1 MTMTIFG
8 IPYIA
13 LGFYYWTMSVTPG
26 PNNVMLTLSGVN
38 FGFGRTMPHI
48 LGIAIGCAIQTFLL
62 CLGLGFIFH
71 EFPTAQHLLKWAG
84 AAYLIYAQAHWRQTC
99 ERPFRSPAATKL
111 VRRRDVSIHQS
122 QGMGEGY
129 DDSHDLHAGGHA
141 HIGIRRG
148 NLFRLFGREYRIV
161 IAVGGLRRRNP

>member
-48 LGIAIGCAIQTFLL
+48 LGIAIGCAVQTFLL
-62 CLGLGFIFH
+62 CL
-71 EFPTAQHLLKWAG
+71 E
-84 AAYLIYAQAHWRQTC
+84 C
-99 ERPFRSPAATKL
+99 SPW
-111 VRRRDVSIHQS
+111 VRRRLKKR
-122 QGMGEGY
+122 EG
-129 DDSHDLHAGGHA
+129 H
-141 HIGIRRG
+141 
-148 NLFRLFGREYRIV
+148 
-161 IAVGGLRRRNP
+161 